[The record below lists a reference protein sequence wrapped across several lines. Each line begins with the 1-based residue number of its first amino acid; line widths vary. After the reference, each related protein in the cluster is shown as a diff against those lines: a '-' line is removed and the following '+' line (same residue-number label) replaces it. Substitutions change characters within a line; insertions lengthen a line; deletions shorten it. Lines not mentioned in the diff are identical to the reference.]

1 MSRHA
6 AIQLHKYQQ
15 KWFSDRT
22 LWEREYLCKFVVGTD
37 AWFPPELVQPCLD
50 EFAENPEAYTGRA
63 TYIGV
68 DIGWGN
74 DLWVAWALERTD
86 SGILWTREIS
96 VIEPDADI
104 NNRFTI
110 QDRELDRLVAKYDT
124 RKISIDATGI
134 GKKPVEDAIKRY
146 GEWRVQGIDMTNTAQ
161 YELATGGRQAMESKL
176 VKIPRDRAT
185 LKDLD
190 KIRHTITPTGKISFR
205 AQRDKEGHA
214 DRSWAYML
222 AIQAAQLPELIFPEF
237 GSDTDHIDPHNNT
250 LDWMF

>member
-1 MSRHA
+1 MGNHTTISKTQP
-6 AIQLHKYQQ
+6 ISQ
-15 KWFSDRT
+15 KAHTELQTNLKTEIDKLPFKPP
-22 LWEREYLCKFVVGTD
+22 CKK
-37 AWFPPELVQPCLD
+37 
-50 EFAENPEAYTGRA
+50 
-63 TYIGV
+63 
-68 DIGWGN
+68 
-74 DLWVAWALERTD
+74 
-86 SGILWTREIS
+86 
-96 VIEPDADI
+96 ADI

-134 GKKPVEDAIKRY
+134 GKKTVEDAIKRY

-190 KIRHTITPTGKISFR
+190 KIRRTITPTGKISFR